1 MMAQALRFGLRFVLA
16 LTLGALVYLIAISPN
31 NRPVVIE
38 AGPSAGFFYQT
49 GQALAEDLSAQGFDV
64 ELRSR
69 NDTLTIVDNVEN
81 ADHPVNVGFV
91 AQALDTNSHPSVTSL
106 GSIVLE
112 PLLLFVRSDLTD
124 EKTDDMTVSQL
135 QGRSV
140 WMQVQGSGFDQLAGD
155 VFDAYGLN
163 VERQYGPI
171 AEGIASLRDGQTDAL
186 GLLFPVDTPLVQEL
200 STDPDLT
207 MLALPNTAAL
217 ANQLDYVQQMTIP
230 PGVFD
235 LKRPSPP
242 RPLDTVG
249 LPVTVVAHQGLPDA
263 AVLAITKHLE
273 DRFGGASASGIVDE
287 FPNFSDGQLPRN
299 TTAEDYY
306 KNGTPWQFKLLP
318 GWLAE
323 ALGKILVLGFLALFF
338 DLVYKVLYVH
348 GALWTK
354 FIEPRQR
361 RKLLATIDQLETTGQ
376 AVPLAL
382 QHKIENLAEKVSQDQ
397 RDKERITQLAKAF
410 KNARAAQPEPPMD
423 PAVDPKLK
431 SDPKPDAH

>member
-1 MMAQALRFGLRFVLA
+1 MAQALRFGLRFVLV
-16 LTLGALVYLIAISPN
+16 LTLGALVYLIAISPS
-31 NRPVVIE
+31 NRPIVIE

-49 GQALAEDLSAQGFDV
+49 GQSLAQDLSNQGFDV

-69 NDTLTIVDNVEN
+69 DDTLTIVENVEN
-81 ADHPVNVGFV
+81 ANHPVNVGFV
-91 AQALDTNSHPSVTSL
+91 AQALDTDRYPSVTSL

-112 PLLLFVRSDLTD
+112 PLLLFARSDLAD
-124 EKTDDMTVSQL
+124 ELTLAQL

-171 AEGIASLRDGQTDAL
+171 GQGIESLRGGQTDAV
-186 GLLFPVDTPLVQEL
+186 GLLFPLDTPLVEDL
-200 STDPDLT
+200 SSDPNLT
-207 MLALPNTAAL
+207 VLALPNTAAL
-217 ANQLDYVQQMTIP
+217 ANQLNYVQRMTIP

-235 LKRPSPP
+235 LKRPSPAT
-242 RPLDTVG
+242 PLDTIG

-263 AVLAITKHLE
+263 AVLAIAKHLE

-338 DLVYKVLYVH
+338 DLLYKVLYVH

-361 RKLLATIDQLETTGQ
+361 RKLLTTVDQLQNAGQ
-376 AVPLAL
+376 TVPATL
-382 QHKIENLAEKVSQDQ
+382 QHKIENLAEKVTQDQ

-410 KNARAAQPEPPMD
+410 QTARATQPEPAVG
-423 PAVDPKLK
+423 PAVDLDP
-431 SDPKPDAH
+431 DPKPDAH